1 MTYSDIYSQALTFTG
16 ETADSTAVS
25 DFNSRADYLLPA
37 VVARLSNASLALGTS
52 PSLPSGKIVRS
63 ATFPLDPRLSV
74 AAAALLA
81 SLFVASEQPE
91 LSERLAEFAADSVA
105 CAAPADSAPTREVY

>member
-63 ATFPLDPRLSV
+63 ADFPLDPRLST

-91 LSERLAEFAADSVA
+91 LSERLAEFAADSISGVS
-105 CAAPADSAPTREVY
+105 PADVAPIREVV